1 MFTLPHFFL
10 IWNMFRSLS
19 VSYIFS
25 FITCF
30 SEENAEPLDHKHEE
44 QEEVVRS
51 HAKHV
56 PRKRSRAA
64 SSSRPARASPRTVR
78 RTRAR
83 KGNQHARIDGD
94 VESDESGPG
103 EHQYDQNPDTDGI
116 SKMDGNNSEKDR
128 IPPRVAPRP
137 VRRARARRVSQHVK
151 IDGEFEESSLGE
163 RDEEDQ
169 KLEEEYVSKMEEDNS
184 GPPPGAQFFTSGE
197 QEPKGAESNIAEAK
211 TDSPFQRTSV
221 AEVMMTSMP
230 SEKMEQMVDPLQ
242 AMLLDMV
249 PALRHNMAEDVV
261 APAKVGKD
269 VPGVAL
275 RHNMAEDV
283 VAPAK
288 VGKDVPGVGSFTSN
302 SENLLPQVGTSDVLT
317 PDLNAAPTKKKKVSY
332 KDVAGELLK
341 DW

>member
-1 MFTLPHFFL
+1 MF
-10 IWNMFRSLS
+10 WSLS

-64 SSSRPARASPRTVR
+64 SSSRPTRAAPRPVR
-78 RTRAR
+78 PTRAR

-103 EHQYDQNPDTDGI
+103 EHQYDQKPDTNGI

-128 IPPRVAPRP
+128 RPPRVAPRP
-137 VRRARARRVSQHVK
+137 VRRTRARRGNQHVK

-163 RDEEDQ
+163 RDEKDQ
-169 KLEEEYVSKMEEDNS
+169 KLEEEYISKMEEDNS
-184 GPPPGAQFFTSGE
+184 GPPPGAQFFTPGE
-197 QEPKGAESNIAEAK
+197 QEPKGAESRIVEVK

-221 AEVMMTSMP
+221 AEAMMSSMP
-230 SEKMEQMVDPLQ
+230 SEMEQMVDPLQ

-249 PALRHNMAEDVV
+249 PALRQNMAEDVV
-261 APAKVGKD
+261 APTKV
-269 VPGVAL
+269 
-275 RHNMAEDV
+275 E
-283 VAPAK
+283 
-288 VGKDVPGVGSFTSN
+288 KDVPGVGSFTSN
-302 SENLLPQVGTSDVLT
+302 SENLLPLAGTSEVLT
-317 PDLNAAPTKKKKVSY
+317 LDPNAAPTKKKKVSY